1 MVARR
6 LTAADLDVER
16 IGAGPTAVFVH
27 GSIVGA
33 ERTWRKQRVLS
44 ERWTLCLPNRPGFAA
59 SPELDRGDFD
69 QEAPLMAELLGESS
83 HLVGHSYGAV
93 IALLA
98 AALRPEAV
106 RSLAVS
112 EPGLLRL
119 AGGDPVADEMISRG
133 EEMYHHGPAAAPRD
147 FLLAFRA
154 GVHSAHETPE
164 QLPDWLERGARHA
177 SRERPVWQAEVPL
190 GRLAE
195 APFPKLIISGGH
207 SSVFEAVCDRLA
219 ERLPGA
225 ERAVISGRGHTI
237 PGVGEA
243 YNRRLESF
251 LARAEEGRRSGGR
264 RPVAGDQMAS
274 GDWTGEPPFA
284 P

>member
-1 MVARR
+1 MAARA

-16 IGAGPTAVFVH
+16 IGEGPPVLFVH

-33 ERTWRKQRVLS
+33 ERTWRKQRALS
-44 ERWTLCLPNRPGFAA
+44 ERWALCLPNRPGFGD
-59 SPELDRGDFD
+59 SPGPDRGDFE
-69 QEAPLMAELLGESS
+69 QEAPLIAELLGESS

-98 AALRPEAV
+98 AAHRPQAV
-106 RSLAVS
+106 RSLAIS

-119 AGGDPVADEMISRG
+119 AAGNPVADEMITRG
-133 EEMYHHGPAAAPRD
+133 EEMYHRGPAAAPRD

-164 QLPDWLERGARHA
+164 ELPDWLERGARHA
-177 SRERPVWQAEVPL
+177 ARERPVWQAEVPW
-190 GRLAE
+190 GKLAD

-207 SSVFEAVCDRLA
+207 SAVFEAVCDRLA
-219 ERLPGA
+219 DGLPGA
-225 ERAVISGRGHTI
+225 ERAVVSGRDHTI

-243 YNRRLESF
+243 YNTCLESF
-251 LARAEEGRRSGGR
+251 LIRAEEGRR
-264 RPVAGDQMAS
+264 
-274 GDWTGEPPFA
+274 
-284 P
+284 